1 MMNSNKKYE
10 YHHSQIQNLN
20 ATVLSEATKTLGI
33 YQKKQKPPPPSFPRR
48 RESGNPML
56 QELIR
61 NN

>member
-1 MMNSNKKYE
+1 MNSNKKYE

-20 ATVLSEATKTLGI
+20 ATVLSEATKTF
-33 YQKKQKPPPPSFPRR
+33 PPSFPRR